1 MGQRFR
7 RILLLATLAAMVA
20 AGQYMETRTVEGTV
34 TDQAGKPVDGAVVKA
49 ENTETLQIRSYI
61 TGRDGTFAFHGLNSR
76 VDYRVKAESDGQ
88 TAEQMVSKFN
98 SKPEVTVNLKL
109 R

>member
-1 MGQRFR
+1 MG
-7 RILLLATLAAMVA
+7 TLAAVLA
-20 AGQYMETRTVEGTV
+20 AGQYVKTRTIEGTV
-34 TDQAGKPVDGAVVKA
+34 TDQSGKPVDGAVVKA
-49 ENTETLQIRSYI
+49 ENTEALQIRSYI
-61 TGRDGTFAFHGLNSR
+61 TQRDGTFVFHGLNSR
-76 VDYRVKAESDGQ
+76 VDYRVKAESDGR

>member
-1 MGQRFR
+1 MT
-7 RILLLATLAAMVA
+7 ALAAMLA
-20 AGQYMETRTVEGTV
+20 AGQYLETRTVEGTV
-34 TDQAGKPVDGAVVKA
+34 TDQAGKPVAGAVVKA

-61 TGRDGTFAFHGLNSR
+61 TQEDGTFVFHGLNSR
-76 VDYRVKAESDGQ
+76 VDYRVKAESDGR